1 MYTGFSAGKVSCRT
15 RYPGREPCL
24 KLFLNVS
31 GSGVQVLALRTDLP
45 YYSPMTTK
53 IFILLFLAV
62 FMSGLQGH
70 ASADQEQQEAEAA
83 SYETEFRGDI
93 DSRMRQIL
101 SQVSDTV
108 ALKERTLVSVSQL
121 KRRVRDDIPEFVG
134 ALRSFGY
141 YAPDISYTIHEDE
154 TPMRVVFQVNQGPE
168 FLIQEVEVISQDPG
182 WEGELPDPEE
192 LGLYKGERIRS
203 STVKDSTRELD
214 RYLKARG
221 HPFSRSRVQEV
232 VIDHADNSA
241 AIYLAFDPGPRAWFG
256 DLEIT
261 GLERVQEEVVQEK
274 IPWEKGDEFRAPQ
287 MEKLRRDLS
296 ATGLFSVVEVN
307 HGHELDEE
315 SLLPMQV
322 RVRERSPRTFR
333 AGIGYQSDI
342 GPELRLGWMHRN
354 LRGRGETLEA
364 DLQLSDVERFLGG
377 SYTIPSFMR
386 PDQRLILKSGYRE
399 EYQDAYDSTSL
410 FATGTV
416 DRDLTSELSVGAGAG
431 YRLARVE
438 QMGEKTDLGLLF
450 FPGNL
455 LYDAR
460 DNELDP
466 SQGLRFNLRLT
477 PFLDT
482 MDLETRFLKTY
493 ASLSKYLELWPER
506 IVLANRVAYGA
517 IGAEDKRKVPPDE
530 RYYAGGGGSIRG
542 YAYQKV
548 GPMEDGNPIGGL
560 ALAEIN
566 TELRFKLSRNS
577 GLVLFLD
584 GGQAYENSYPDFSE
598 NLRWGTGI
606 GYRYYTDF
614 GPLRADIAFP
624 LNRRSKDSAYQ
635 LYLSI
640 GQAF

>member
-1 MYTGFSAGKVSCRT
+1 LDSVL
-15 RYPGREPCL
+15 EI
-24 KLFLNVS
+24 
-31 GSGVQVLALRTDLP
+31 LALRTDLP
-45 YYSPMTTK
+45 YNPPMTTK
-53 IFILLFLAV
+53 IFIFFLLAFLLP
-62 FMSGLQGH
+62 GLHGN
-70 ASADQEQQEAEAA
+70 ASADQNQQEIAA
-83 SYETEFRGDI
+83 TSYETEFIGDI
-93 DSRMRQIL
+93 DSQMRQIL

-108 ALKERTLVSVSQL
+108 ALKERPLVSASQL
-121 KRRVRDDIPEFVG
+121 RRRVRDDIPEFVG
-134 ALRSFGY
+134 AMRSFGY

-154 TPMRVVFQVNQGPE
+154 TPIRVVFQVNQGPE
-168 FLIQEVEVISQDPG
+168 FLIQEVEVISQDPEWDG
-182 WEGELPDPEE
+182 ALPDPEV

-203 STVKDSTRELD
+203 SRVKDSTRELD

-221 HPFSRSRVQEV
+221 YPFPRSRVQEV
-232 VIDHADNSA
+232 VIDHADHSA
-241 AIYLAFDPGPRAWFG
+241 SIYLTFDPGPRAWFG
-256 DLEIT
+256 DMEIT
-261 GLERVQEEVVQEK
+261 GLERVQQEVVREK
-274 IPWEKGDEFRAPQ
+274 IPWQKGDEFSAPQ
-287 MEKLRRDLS
+287 MEELRRDLS

-322 RVRERSPRTFR
+322 QVRERSPRTFR
-333 AGIGYQSDI
+333 AGLGYQSDI

-364 DLQLSDVERFLGG
+364 DLQLSDVERFLGV

-399 EYQDAYDSTSL
+399 EYQDAYDSTGIS
-410 FATGTV
+410 ATGTV
-416 DRDLTSELSVGAGAG
+416 DRDLTDELSVGAGAG

-438 QMGEKTDLGLLF
+438 QLGEKTDLGLLF
-450 FPGNL
+450 FPGSL
-455 LYDAR
+455 LFDAR

-466 SQGLRFNLRLT
+466 SQGFRFNLRLT
-477 PFLDT
+477 PFVDT

-493 ASLSKYLELWPER
+493 ASLSNYLALWPEKR
-506 IVLANRVAYGA
+506 IILANRVAYGA
-517 IGAEDKRKVPPDE
+517 IGAEDRRKVPPDE

-548 GPMEDGNPIGGL
+548 GPMEDGDPIGGL

-566 TELRFKLSRNS
+566 TELRFKVSRNS

>member
-1 MYTGFSAGKVSCRT
+1 MPCEVFSHIIFLMTT
-15 RYPGREPCL
+15 RIAT
-24 KLFLNVS
+24 LFF
-31 GSGVQVLALRTDLP
+31 LAL
-45 YYSPMTTK
+45 
-53 IFILLFLAV
+53 LLYG
-62 FMSGLQGH
+62 MQGY
-70 ASADQEQQEAEAA
+70 ASADQDQQEPAA
-83 SYETEFRGDI
+83 TSYKTEFRGDI

-101 SQVSDTV
+101 NQVSDTV
-108 ALKERTLVSVSQL
+108 ALKERPLVSVSQL
-121 KRRVRDDIPEFVG
+121 RRRVRDDLPEFVG

-141 YAPDISYTIHEDE
+141 YAPDITYTIHEDE
-154 TPMRVVFQVNQGPE
+154 TPVRVVFQVNQGPE
-168 FLIQEVEVISQDPG
+168 FLIEKVEINPQDPE
-182 WEGELPDPEE
+182 WEGDVPDPEE
-192 LGLYKGERIRS
+192 IGLYKGERIRS
-203 STVKDSTRELD
+203 SRVKDSTRELD

-221 HPFSRSRVQEV
+221 HPFPSTRVQEV

-241 AIYLAFDPGPRAWFG
+241 AVYLAFDPGPRAGFG
-256 DLEIT
+256 DMEIT
-261 GLERVQEEVVQEK
+261 GLERVQEEVVLERV
-274 IPWEKGDEFRAPQ
+274 PWEKGDEFRAPQ
-287 MEKLRRDLS
+287 MESLRRDLS
-296 ATGLFSVVEVN
+296 ATGLFSLVEVN

-342 GPELRLGWMHRN
+342 GPELRLGWVHRN
-354 LRGRGETLEA
+354 FRGKGETLEA

-399 EYQDAYDSTSL
+399 EYKEAYDSTSIS
-410 FATGTV
+410 ATGTV
-416 DRDLTSELSVGAGAG
+416 DRELTQELSVGAGAG

-438 QMGEKTDLGLLF
+438 QMGEKTDLGLIF

-460 DNELDP
+460 DSELDP
-466 SQGLRFNLRLT
+466 SQGFRFNLRLT
-477 PFLDT
+477 PFVDS

-493 ASLSKYLELWPER
+493 ASLSNYLELWSDKR

-548 GPMEDGNPIGGL
+548 GPMEDGDPIGGL

-566 TELRFKLSRNS
+566 SELRFRLSRNS
-577 GLVLFLD
+577 GVVLFLD

-614 GPLRADIAFP
+614 GPLRADLAFP
-624 LNRRSKDSAYQ
+624 LNRRSNDSAYQ

>member
-1 MYTGFSAGKVSCRT
+1 
-15 RYPGREPCL
+15 
-24 KLFLNVS
+24 
-31 GSGVQVLALRTDLP
+31 
-45 YYSPMTTK
+45 MTTK
-53 IFILLFLAV
+53 ISILFFLALLLY
-62 FMSGLQGH
+62 GLQGY
-70 ASADQEQQEAEAA
+70 ASADQQEQDPAA
-83 SYETEFRGDI
+83 TSYETEFRGDI

-101 SQVSDTV
+101 NQVSDTV
-108 ALKERTLVSVSQL
+108 ALKERPLVSVSQL

-141 YAPDISYTIHEDE
+141 YAPDITYTIHEDE
-154 TPMRVVFQVNQGPE
+154 TPVRVVFEVNQGPE
-168 FLIQEVEVISQDPG
+168 FLIEDVEIIPKDSD
-182 WEGELPDPEE
+182 WEGEVPDPEV

-203 STVKDSTRELD
+203 STVKESTRKLD
-214 RYLKARG
+214 SYLKARG
-221 HPFSRSRVQEV
+221 HPFPRTRVQEV

-241 AIYLAFDPGPRAWFG
+241 IVYLAFDPGPRAGFG
-256 DLEIT
+256 DMEIV
-261 GLERVQEEVVQEK
+261 GLERVQEEVVLERV
-274 IPWEKGDEFRAPQ
+274 PWETGDEFRAPQ
-287 MEKLRRDLS
+287 MEGLRRDLM

-307 HGHELDEE
+307 HGYELDEE
-315 SLLPMQV
+315 DLLPMQV

-342 GPELRLGWMHRN
+342 GPELRLGWVHRN
-354 LRGRGETLEA
+354 LRGKGETLEA

-399 EYQDAYDSTSL
+399 EYQDAYDATSIS
-410 FATGTV
+410 ATGTV
-416 DRDLTSELSVGAGAG
+416 DRDLTRELSVGAGAG
-431 YRLARVE
+431 YRLAQVE

-493 ASLSKYLELWPER
+493 ASLSNYLELWPQR

-548 GPMEDGNPIGGL
+548 GPMEDGDPIGGL
-560 ALAEIN
+560 ALAEVN

-577 GLVLFLD
+577 GLVMFLD
-584 GGQAYENSYPDFSE
+584 GGQAYEDSYPDFSE

>member
-1 MYTGFSAGKVSCRT
+1 
-15 RYPGREPCL
+15 
-24 KLFLNVS
+24 
-31 GSGVQVLALRTDLP
+31 
-45 YYSPMTTK
+45 
-53 IFILLFLAV
+53 
-62 FMSGLQGH
+62 
-70 ASADQEQQEAEAA
+70 
-83 SYETEFRGDI
+83 
-93 DSRMRQIL
+93 
-101 SQVSDTV
+101 
-108 ALKERTLVSVSQL
+108 
-121 KRRVRDDIPEFVG
+121 
-134 ALRSFGY
+134 
-141 YAPDISYTIHEDE
+141 
-154 TPMRVVFQVNQGPE
+154 
-168 FLIQEVEVISQDPG
+168 
-182 WEGELPDPEE
+182 
-192 LGLYKGERIRS
+192 
-203 STVKDSTRELD
+203 
-214 RYLKARG
+214 
-221 HPFSRSRVQEV
+221 
-232 VIDHADNSA
+232 
-241 AIYLAFDPGPRAWFG
+241 
-256 DLEIT
+256 
-261 GLERVQEEVVQEK
+261 
-274 IPWEKGDEFRAPQ
+274 
-287 MEKLRRDLS
+287 
-296 ATGLFSVVEVN
+296 
-307 HGHELDEE
+307 
-315 SLLPMQV
+315 
-322 RVRERSPRTFR
+322 
-333 AGIGYQSDI
+333 
-342 GPELRLGWMHRN
+342 
-354 LRGRGETLEA
+354 GETLEA

-399 EYQDAYDSTSL
+399 EYQDAYDATSIS
-410 FATGTV
+410 ATGTV
-416 DRDLTSELSVGAGAG
+416 DRDLTRELSVGAGAG
-431 YRLARVE
+431 YRLAQVE

-493 ASLSKYLELWPER
+493 ASLSNYLELWPQR

-530 RYYAGGGGSIRG
+530 RFYAGGGGSIRG

-548 GPMEDGNPIGGL
+548 GPMEDGDPIGGL
-560 ALAEIN
+560 ALAEVN

-577 GLVLFLD
+577 GLVMFLD
-584 GGQAYENSYPDFSE
+584 GGQAYEDSYPDFSE